1 MNACSRNCGIW
12 CSGLF
17 FLISFTL
24 LSKALCAADIA
35 AWCGKNEAPAPIRVR
50 AAQMGDVVVA
60 AAVALT
66 NSDSAGDKTA
76 ATFFTVNEKEKKWK
90 K

>member
-1 MNACSRNCGIW
+1 MNACSRNCGIR

-24 LSKALCAADIA
+24 LSKALCAANIA
-35 AWCGKNEAPAPIRVR
+35 ARHRKNEFPAPIRVR

-60 AAVALT
+60 AAIAVT
-66 NSDSAGDKTA
+66 DSDGAGDKTA
-76 ATFFTVNEKEKKWK
+76 ATFFTVEEKKEKK
-90 K
+90 